1 MRIRSHQELAGVAD
15 PAWPH
20 VQQLVAEAAVTV
32 RVMSPRDPCEAAT
45 ALFRL
50 QVTTHSTLGALAAN
64 CGAVLIDGGWLR
76 LLGSGVE
83 GLPSLPEAN
92 GLGEPGETSGPLGHL
107 VVGYDVLGGTF
118 AVNGHGLPSKPG
130 EVCYF
135 GPDTLSWTPIG
146 IPGHS
151 ALLRWAIAGGLAEA
165 FADLR
170 WLGWERDVAALA
182 AGEGITCYP
191 PLWSAEAHHGTV
203 AVRRTP
209 ASLTELVSLHQESA
223 RQLADLPNG
232 SRVMIRIKND

>member
-1 MRIRSHQELAGVAD
+1 MTVRSHQELAEVSD

-20 VQQLVAEAAVTV
+20 IKQLVAEAAVPV
-32 RVMSPRDPCEAAT
+32 QVMPARDPHEATT

-76 LLGSGVE
+76 LLGSGLE

-92 GLGEPGETSGPLGHL
+92 GLGEPAEASSPLGYL

-118 AVNGHGLPSKPG
+118 VVNGHGLPAEPG
-130 EVCYF
+130 EICYF

-146 IPGHS
+146 VPGHS
-151 ALLRWAIAGGLAEA
+151 ALLRWAIAGGLAET

-170 WLGWERDVAALA
+170 WPDWKRDVAALT
-182 AGEGITCYP
+182 AGEGITCFP
-191 PLWSAEAHHGTV
+191 PLWSAEAHNGTV
-203 AVRRTP
+203 AVRRSP

-223 RQLADLPNG
+223 RQLSDLPNG